1 MLHVDVSSNGLACE
15 LYQRIDGEIE
25 ILGYGST
32 TLNKTEQKYHSSKL
46 EFSELKWAVIEH
58 F

>member
-1 MLHVDVSSNGLACE
+1 MLHVDVSSNGLACA
-15 LYQRIDGEIE
+15 LYRRIDGEIE
-25 ILGYGST
+25 ILGYGSR